1 MKAITR
7 LLVPQSGSEPDE
19 AVLYELVEIEEN
31 PGPADQIAAEA
42 HVKVITDLLDHS
54 LTPADGPAPNYL
66 AMMREP
72 GYRVEDW
79 LWDARRVR
87 SSTAR

>member
-1 MKAITR
+1 MCPSPGANRTR
-7 LLVPQSGSEPDE
+7 RSCTNSSRSRRT
-19 AVLYELVEIEEN
+19 

-79 LWDARRVR
+79 LWEAKRVR
-87 SSTAR
+87 SSAAR